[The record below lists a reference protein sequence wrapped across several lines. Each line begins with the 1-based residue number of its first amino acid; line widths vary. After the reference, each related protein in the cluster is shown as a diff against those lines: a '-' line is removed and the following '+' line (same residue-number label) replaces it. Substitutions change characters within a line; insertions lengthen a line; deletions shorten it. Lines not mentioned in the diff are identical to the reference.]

1 LGVGGDFDNYT
12 IESVLEMDSQA
23 EANVPFVS
31 AASWRRWLRDILIE
45 ETGLKPSTIRA
56 RGNTD
61 KIGSE
66 RNPIE
71 YIEDDVLGYTVS
83 LYIPNELC

>member
-1 LGVGGDFDNYT
+1 M
-12 IESVLEMDSQA
+12 ESQA
-23 EANVPFVS
+23 EANVLFVS
-31 AASWRRWLRDILIE
+31 AASWRRWLRDTLIE

-71 YIEDDVLGYTVS
+71 YIEDDLFGYSVS